1 MKKLGFGGM
10 RLPLTE
16 NDNPKSIDQKQ
27 VEIMTDYFIEKGFT
41 YFDTAYPYHMGLSE
55 GSFKDAVVKRHARD
69 RFLLA
74 DKMPTFL
81 IKKTEEYETT
91 FQTQLDRCGVDYFDY
106 YLLHNLGKRT
116 YADSESLGGFEY
128 IAKLKQ
134 EGRAKQVGF
143 SFHDDALL
151 LDEILTKHPE
161 VDFVQIQIN
170 YLDWNSN
177 SIQSRKCYETLRK
190 HGKPI
195 IVMEPIKGGVLANL
209 PPAAAGLL
217 REHDPN
223 TTAASLA
230 LRFTASLDGVTMV
243 LSGMSNFAQMKE
255 NTETF
260 SHSETI
266 SASER
271 DLLDRIVEAL
281 HASIAIPCTACQ
293 YCVEDCPKQINIP
306 SMFAIYNSY
315 TIDPKNFSSQLYY
328 DRAIFGR
335 GKASDCIGCKKCEHH
350 CPQHI
355 EITKHLKVIGDQ
367 FEKTSSGR

>member
-1 MKKLGFGGM
+1 MVDTYM
-10 RLPLTE
+10 A
-16 NDNPKSIDQKQ
+16 
-27 VEIMTDYFIEKGFT
+27 KGFT
-41 YFDTAYPYHMGLSE
+41 YFDTAYPYHQGVSE
-55 GSFKDAVVKRHARD
+55 VAVRKAVVERYPREA
-69 RFLLA
+69 FVLA
-74 DKMPTFL
+74 DKMPTFFVTKNEDYQR
-81 IKKTEEYETT
+81 IFDE
-91 FQTQLDRCGVDYFDY
+91 QLERCGVEYFDY

-367 FEKTSSGR
+367 FEKTPSGR